1 MYRYT
6 AIYSDTSHFYF
17 HVVTFVL
24 DTSLR
29 QSRETKFVDFLL
41 KLCMPAHNVSTYTL
55 QTLRRLRCMYI
66 LRTIISNF
74 VV

>member
-1 MYRYT
+1 MGSHLYLKKCVLFIVRFRVIYLQTVGYRYT

-29 QSRETKFVDFLL
+29 QSREIKFVDFLL
-41 KLCMPAHNVSTYTL
+41 
-55 QTLRRLRCMYI
+55 
-66 LRTIISNF
+66 
-74 VV
+74 

>member
-1 MYRYT
+1 MNYVYLYTLMGSHLYLKSLFIVRFRVIALRTVRYRYT

-41 KLCMPAHNVSTYTL
+41 
-55 QTLRRLRCMYI
+55 
-66 LRTIISNF
+66 
-74 VV
+74 